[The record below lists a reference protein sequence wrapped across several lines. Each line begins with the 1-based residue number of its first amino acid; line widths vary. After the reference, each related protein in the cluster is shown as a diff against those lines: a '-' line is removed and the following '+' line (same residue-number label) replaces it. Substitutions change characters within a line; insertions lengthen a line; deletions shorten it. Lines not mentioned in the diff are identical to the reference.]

1 MCRQPTRFF
10 EAVSQNFSLRF
21 QREPIL
27 GIRAGDRLTHS
38 LLLAG
43 VHALEFIKHPTG
55 YQHYQRYAPPPSRH
69 DEVSPLPS
77 GGSRTDLNASFG
89 SFGNSCRRLAQSSSR
104 SEEHTSELQSHLNL
118 VCRLLLEK
126 KKKFRK
132 RVYVTNQIVAEPI
145 DLFMQRDKL
154 RGVDVPMSCLGNA
167 SREKPVVSSIVWKV
181 HVSGYI

>member
-1 MCRQPTRFF
+1 MCRQPTRVFQ
-10 EAVSQNFSLRF
+10 AVSQNFSLPF

-27 GIRAGDRLTHS
+27 GIRAGARLTHS

-89 SFGNSCRRLAQSSSR
+89 SYGNSCRRLAQW
-104 SEEHTSELQSHLNL
+104 
-118 VCRLLLEK
+118 
-126 KKKFRK
+126 
-132 RVYVTNQIVAEPI
+132 
-145 DLFMQRDKL
+145 
-154 RGVDVPMSCLGNA
+154 
-167 SREKPVVSSIVWKV
+167 SSIHSNSVPTFLQTSAPASSGQGSLCFV
-181 HVSGYI
+181 HTPEATCHAT